1 MDNVLLS
8 VHTMHTLRTNR
19 IARSAAFT
27 SVPYEYQFGFRP
39 ARLGTVAPPAG
50 QWASFE
56 IHGHADP
63 RAVVDGERIHV
74 KDEPFGVVIRN
85 QVL

>member
-27 SVPYEYQFGFRP
+27 SVPYEYQFGFGS
-39 ARLGTVAPPAG
+39 ARLGTVAPSAV
-50 QWASFE
+50 QRTSLE
-56 IHGHADP
+56 INRHADP
-63 RAVVDGERIHV
+63 RTVVDGERIHV
-74 KDEPFGVVIRN
+74 KD
-85 QVL
+85 